1 MCVPHIDVV
10 QQHEGAGATGADAA
24 ERSQQQPTEVPAVRR
39 GSIFIFQPQRPA
51 PGHLTHMSLRAVMM
65 TENLQENMQMQAPRS
80 KSNVG
85 NGCTGK
91 GPAFATGILK
101 KRPEV

>member
-1 MCVPHIDVV
+1 MCVPHSDVV
-10 QQHEGAGATGADAA
+10 QRHKGVGATGADAV
-24 ERSQQQPTEVPAVRR
+24 EHSQHQPTEVPAVRW
-39 GSIFIFQPQRPA
+39 GSIFIFQRERPA
-51 PGHLTHMSLRAVMM
+51 LGHLSHMSLRAGMM
-65 TENLQENMQMQAPRS
+65 TENLQENMQTQAPRS

-91 GPAFATGILK
+91 GPAFATGTLK

>member
-1 MCVPHIDVV
+1 MCVPHSDVV
-10 QQHEGAGATGADAA
+10 QQHKGVGATGADAV
-24 ERSQQQPTEVPAVRR
+24 EHSQHQPTEVSAVRR
-39 GSIFIFQPQRPA
+39 GSIFIFQRERPA
-51 PGHLTHMSLRAVMM
+51 LGHLSHVSIKAGMM
-65 TENLQENMQMQAPRS
+65 TENLQENMQTQAPRS

-91 GPAFATGILK
+91 GPAFATGTLK